1 MKLKYLIAGVALG
14 ASLSS
19 FGTSAYA
26 EGYPEKTIEMI
37 LPWPALATSTDII
50 ARKVAEQMDVGQ
62 TIKVVNKPGGAAIVG
77 TNEMVNARPDG
88 YTIGGLT
95 IGPAVSQI
103 AAGNTP
109 YKIDDLEPIGMFAT
123 LPFLIAARG
132 DAPFDDIKSLAEWSK
147 SSGKQPILAHWG
159 KATVPTLSTYRIAD
173 QAGFTFNE
181 VAYSKVDSSQ
191 LLNNEADLAIVPITS
206 VIGGIKDGSLK
217 GIAAL
222 TSGRMSALPDLQTV
236 REQGMDFDVA
246 IWTGMFAPK
255 GTSQDVIDKLYAA
268 MKKAVESKE
277 VQEFSAESGI
287 LVYAQGP
294 AETKAQMTSEYEA
307 FRSVMGD
314 LGLIKE

>member
-1 MKLKYLIAGVALG
+1 MKFKMLIAGAVLA
-14 ASLSS
+14 ASLASQ
-19 FGTSAYA
+19 ARA
-26 EGYPEKTIEMI
+26 EFPEKTIEMI

-62 TIKVVNKPGGAAIVG
+62 TIKVVNKPGGAAVVG
-77 TNEMVNARPDG
+77 TAEMANARPDG
-88 YTIGGLT
+88 YTLGGLT

-109 YKIDDLEPIGMFAT
+109 YAIDDLQPIGMFAT

-246 IWTGMFAPK
+246 IWTGLFAPK
-255 GTSQDVIDKLYAA
+255 GTPKDVVDKLYAA
-268 MKKAVESKE
+268 MQKAVDSKE
-277 VQEFSAESGI
+277 VQDFSAESGI
-287 LVYAQGP
+287 LVYSLGP
-294 AETKAQMTSEYEA
+294 DETKAQMTSEYEA
-307 FRSVMGD
+307 FRAVMGQ
-314 LGLIKE
+314 LGLIKQ

>member
-1 MKLKYLIAGVALG
+1 MKLSSILAGFALSATIAAPVL
-14 ASLSS
+14 
-19 FGTSAYA
+19 A
-26 EGYPEKTIEMI
+26 EYPEKTVEMI

-50 ARKVAEQMDVGQ
+50 ARKVAEQMDPILGQ
-62 TIKVVNKPGGAAIVG
+62 TIKVVNKPGGAAVVG

-109 YKIDDLEPIGMFAT
+109 YGIDDLEPIGMFAT

-132 DAPFDDIKSLAEWSK
+132 DAPFDDIASLAAWSK
-147 SSGKQPILAHWG
+147 ESGEQPVLAHWG
-159 KATVPTLSTYRIAD
+159 KATVPTLSTYRIAE

-206 VIGGIKDGSLK
+206 VLGGIKDGSLK

-222 TSGRMSALPDLQTV
+222 TSGRMTALPDLQTV

-246 IWTGMFAPK
+246 IWTGLFAPK
-255 GTSQDVIDKLYAA
+255 GTPPEVIDALYAA
-268 MKKAVESKE
+268 MKEAVASEE
-277 VQEFSAESGI
+277 VQAFSAESGI
-287 LVYAQGP
+287 LVYALSP
-294 AETKAQMTSEYEA
+294 ADTKAQMQSEYDA
-307 FRSVMGD
+307 FRAVMGE
-314 LGLIKE
+314 LGLIKQ

>member
-1 MKLKYLIAGVALG
+1 MLIAGAVLA
-14 ASLSS
+14 ASLASQ
-19 FGTSAYA
+19 ARA
-26 EGYPEKTIEMI
+26 EFPEKTIEMI

-62 TIKVVNKPGGAAIVG
+62 TIKVVNKPGGAAVVG
-77 TNEMVNARPDG
+77 TAEMANARPDG
-88 YTIGGLT
+88 YTLGGLT

-109 YKIDDLEPIGMFAT
+109 YAIDDLQPIGMFAT

-246 IWTGMFAPK
+246 IWTGLFAPK
-255 GTSQDVIDKLYAA
+255 GTPKDVVDKLYAA
-268 MKKAVESKE
+268 MQKAVDSKE
-277 VQEFSAESGI
+277 VQDFSAESGI
-287 LVYAQGP
+287 LVYSLGP
-294 AETKAQMTSEYEA
+294 DETKAQMTSEYEA
-307 FRSVMGD
+307 FRAVMGQ
-314 LGLIKE
+314 LGLIKQ

>member
-1 MKLKYLIAGVALG
+1 MKLFSILTGIA
-14 ASLSS
+14 LSA
-19 FGTSAYA
+19 TIAAPVLA
-26 EGYPEKTIEMI
+26 EYPEKTVEMI

-50 ARKVAEQMDVGQ
+50 ARKVAEQMDPILGR
-62 TIKVVNKPGGAAIVG
+62 TTKVVNKPGGAAIVG

-109 YKIDDLEPIGMFAT
+109 YGIDDLEPIGMFAT

-132 DAPFDDIKSLAEWSK
+132 DAPFDDIASLAAWSK
-147 SSGKQPILAHWG
+147 ESGEQPVLAHWG
-159 KATVPTLSTYRIAD
+159 KATVPTLSTYRIAE

-181 VAYSKVDSSQ
+181 VSYSKVDSSQ

-206 VIGGIKDGSLK
+206 VLGGIKDGSLK

-222 TSGRMSALPDLQTV
+222 TSGRMAALPDLQTV

-246 IWTGMFAPK
+246 IWTGLFAPK
-255 GTSQDVIDKLYAA
+255 GTPPEIIDTLYAA
-268 MKKAVESKE
+268 MKEAVASEE
-277 VQEFSAESGI
+277 VQAFSAESGI
-287 LVYAQGP
+287 LVYALSP
-294 AETKAQMTSEYEA
+294 ADTKAQMQSEYDA
-307 FRSVMGD
+307 FRAVMGE
-314 LGLIKE
+314 LGLIKQ